1 MTFNEYTTFAQV
13 DDYFPESKVRN
24 NVNFA
29 IGKQPSNPSKM
40 ATSECSKHDIMP
52 VYDVDK

>member
-1 MTFNEYTTFAQV
+1 MFNEHTTFIQV
-13 DDYFPESKVRN
+13 NYYFPESRVRN

-40 ATSECSKHDIMP
+40 VTSECSKHDVTP